1 MKAVVLSGFGGV
13 EVLSIGD
20 RPDLVPGPGEL
31 RVRVRATA
39 LNRAD
44 LLQRRG
50 FYPPPPGASDVLGLE
65 MAGEIEEVGEGCTDW
80 RVGDRVCALL
90 PGGGYA
96 QQTVIPADMAM
107 RIPKSLSFEQAAAI
121 PEAFLTAWLNLM
133 RLGGLKSGGTVL
145 VHAAGSGVG
154 TAAVQLIRE
163 AGAASLVT
171 AGTAEKIDRAME
183 LGASAGWNY
192 HSHDGSFS
200 RWVVEQT
207 ETRGV
212 DIILDFIGAPYFTEN
227 LRSLAVDGRLIIVGT
242 MGGANVDG
250 VDLGL
255 LLRRRQQV
263 IGTALRSQ
271 NLQDKISLTQEFAAF
286 ALPRFADERMVP
298 VVDSVF
304 DWTDVA
310 AAHEHMESNRNL
322 GKIVLRV
329 GD

>member
-31 RVRVRATA
+31 QVRVRATA

-96 QQTVIPADMAM
+96 QQAVIPADMAM

-133 RLGGLKSGGTVL
+133 RLGGLKSGATVL

-171 AGTAEKIDRAME
+171 AGSSAKIDRAME

-192 HSHDGSFS
+192 HAHDGSFS

-207 ETRGV
+207 EARGV

-271 NLQDKISLTQEFAAF
+271 NLQDKISLTQEFATF

-310 AAHEHMESNRNL
+310 AAHEYMESNRNL